1 MKQVHEL
8 TPSDLKKH
16 PLWYFPMSGASN
28 EDEATIYPVRDEDS
42 LPVHR
47 QLLVRSTFVTSDGS
61 TFPGYLYWSP
71 SDDLRVL
78 QPTMW
83 VGDLAITFWN
93 GIRRPKPDS
102 IRATRDHLAKRA
114 WPIAVTSDGI
124 RGLASRHEQLDG
136 IYFMESR
143 EIKCIRPWD
152 GVN

>member
-28 EDEATIYPVRDEDS
+28 
-42 LPVHR
+42 
-47 QLLVRSTFVTSDGS
+47 
-61 TFPGYLYWSP
+61 LYWSP